1 MNSNT
6 ILIQNM
12 ITPYRNRLFNTLN
25 EKGLDFSVFYM
36 SKTESD
42 RNWNIDDKDINH
54 KRWLDRCGV
63 YFYIKAMH
71 VHINPLL
78 VLKVLLNRKAKNVIL
93 GASYVDL
100 NIIALVF
107 AKKLH
112 LTSKKFFFWAEANY
126 LTNGARSESKW
137 KSKFRKFVF
146 SCVDGA
152 LIVPGKMSEIT
163 FEKWEINAKE
173 FIHLPN
179 TISDNQLSYKKG
191 NRNVKEKPIFLMPIR
206 LIESIKGAINFFN
219 SIGEDNIRKCIFFI
233 AGDGEDKKLYEDY
246 ITKNHFENN
255 ITLLGFQDALEME
268 QVYNEANAFVL
279 PSFSDPSPL
288 SMVEALKTHLPIL
301 CSTHCGNHY
310 EVVIEGENGYCFN
323 PLDKN
328 DIKDKFEAFLSK
340 RDQWTQMGEISYKNY
355 LNIFETNKVAD
366 NFIEHFNSIAN

>member
-12 ITPYRNRLFNTLN
+12 ITPYRTRLFNTLN

-42 RNWNIDDKDINH
+42 RNWNIDDTDINH
-54 KRWLDRCGV
+54 KRWLDKCGV

-137 KSKFRKFVF
+137 KSKFR
-146 SCVDGA
+146 
-152 LIVPGKMSEIT
+152 
-163 FEKWEINAKE
+163 
-173 FIHLPN
+173 
-179 TISDNQLSYKKG
+179 
-191 NRNVKEKPIFLMPIR
+191 R
-206 LIESIKGAINFFN
+206 L
-219 SIGEDNIRKCIFFI
+219 
-233 AGDGEDKKLYEDY
+233 
-246 ITKNHFENN
+246 
-255 ITLLGFQDALEME
+255 
-268 QVYNEANAFVL
+268 
-279 PSFSDPSPL
+279 
-288 SMVEALKTHLPIL
+288 
-301 CSTHCGNHY
+301 
-310 EVVIEGENGYCFN
+310 
-323 PLDKN
+323 
-328 DIKDKFEAFLSK
+328 
-340 RDQWTQMGEISYKNY
+340 
-355 LNIFETNKVAD
+355 
-366 NFIEHFNSIAN
+366 